1 MKKIYS
7 LWALIL
13 LLFAAS
19 GCEEDYRSMVLFTGP
34 EPIYQVGTCDNLIS
48 GCSFFLT
55 EAEDLVVGID
65 GGDGNYRLINEH
77 ESVATAAFTDDANGY
92 RRIKIHPSSP
102 GETVVKV
109 MDGEGDCAQLHV
121 TVKNRREAKLEKM
134 AFEFGISADEHKEL
148 LDPIASALDKRAFV
162 QNGGYYLLVPDGT
175 SYLQKGVLE
184 IYPTGSEKEPL
195 IGRYDTVPVEGEDGN
210 MDSVWLFTY
219 GDEKRLYYRT
229 AQSEGGG
236 YAKFILVEDITSA
249 CPSDLLPDGVSVI
262 YREMFHSTVNWT
274 NF

>member
-13 LLFAAS
+13 LLFTAS

-48 GCSFFLT
+48 SCLFYLT
-55 EAEDLVVGID
+55 EAEDKVVGID
-65 GGDGNYRLINEH
+65 GGDGNYQLINEH

-121 TVKNRREAKLEKM
+121 TVKNRREVKMEKM
-134 AFEFGISADEHKEL
+134 SFEFGISADEHKEL
-148 LDPIASALDKRAFV
+148 LAPIASALDKRAFV
-162 QNGGYYLLVPDGT
+162 QNGGYYLLVPDAT
-175 SYLQKGVLE
+175 SESYFQKGVLE
-184 IYPTGSEKEPL
+184 IYPTGREEEPL
-195 IGRYDTVPVEGEDGN
+195 IGRYGTVPVEGDDGN
-210 MDSVWLFTY
+210 MYSVWQFTY
-219 GDEKRLYYRT
+219 GDENRLYYRT
-229 AQSEGGG
+229 GQGSGNNV
-236 YAKFILVEDITSA
+236 KFILVEDITSA
-249 CPSDLLPDGVSVI
+249 CPPDLLPDGVNVI
-262 YREMFHSTVNWT
+262 YREMFQVTDN
-274 NF
+274 

>member
-13 LLFAAS
+13 LLFTAS

-55 EAEDLVVGID
+55 EAEDMVVGID

-77 ESVATAAFTDDANGY
+77 ESVAIATFTDDANGY

-121 TVKNRREAKLEKM
+121 TVKNRREMKMEKM
-134 AFEFGISADEHKEL
+134 GSEFGISADEHKEL
-148 LDPIASALDKRAFV
+148 LGPIASALDNRAFV
-162 QNGGYYLLVPDGT
+162 QNGGYYLLVPDAT
-175 SYLQKGVLE
+175 IKSYFQKGVLE
-184 IYPTGSEKEPL
+184 IYPTGREEKPL
-195 IGRYDTVPVEGEDGN
+195 IGSYDTVPVEGEDGN
-210 MDSVWLFTY
+210 MDSVWQFTY

-229 AQSEGGG
+229 GQGHGNEVR
-236 YAKFILVEDITSA
+236 FILVEDITSA
-249 CPSDLLPDGVSVI
+249 CPPDLLLDGVSVI
-262 YREMFHSTVNWT
+262 YKEMFKVTSN
-274 NF
+274 

>member
-13 LLFAAS
+13 LLFTAS

-55 EAEDLVVGID
+55 EAEDMVVGID
-65 GGDGNYRLINEH
+65 GGDGNYQLINEH
-77 ESVATAAFTDDANGY
+77 ESVATATFTDDANGY
-92 RRIKIHPSSP
+92 RRIKIHPLAS

-148 LDPIASALDKRAFV
+148 LGPIASALDNRAFV
-162 QNGGYYLLVPDGT
+162 QKGGYYLLVPDAT
-175 SYLQKGVLE
+175 IKSYFQKGMLE
-184 IYPTGSEKEPL
+184 IYPTGREEKPL
-195 IGRYDTVPVEGEDGN
+195 IGSYDTVPVEGEDGN
-210 MDSVWLFTY
+210 MDSVWQFTY

-229 AQSEGGG
+229 GQGHGNEVR
-236 YAKFILVEDITSA
+236 FILVEDITSA
-249 CPSDLLPDGVSVI
+249 CPPDLLLDGVSVI
-262 YREMFHSTVNWT
+262 YKEMFKVTSN
-274 NF
+274 